1 MVENIKSLALFNGYE
16 LSFDEV
22 IKVLSLLGGQES
34 CTDDDYLLCV
44 YHVVG
49 ADVDWA
55 AVNAGATLSNVFTQA
70 LLREKLKSI

>member
-1 MVENIKSLALFNGYE
+1 MVENIKSLALSNGYD
-16 LSFDEV
+16 LTFDEV
-22 IKVLSLLGGQES
+22 IKVLSLLGEQES

-55 AVNAGATLSNVFTQA
+55 AVSAEAILSNRFTQS
-70 LLREKLKSI
+70 LLQEKLKSI